1 MHIFTISFKDKILK
15 VVRVESGQISIGRD
29 PECDI
34 FIDNLAVDPVHA
46 HVRFEDQSA
55 FLSGGG
61 EKQDIQL
68 NGHPVQDEQ
77 SLKNGDIIHI
87 GKHDIRYQYDPV
99 QDSSRTEEAPTS
111 PGRVVYN
118 GWIQFLNG
126 SSMGKTMKLDKPYM
140 RIGRAGKS
148 MALIAARNDGYYLS
162 HLEGEPVTRVQ
173 DRSVGDESILLTNG
187 DTIYVGKLQIAFFT
201 QQTQ

>member
-1 MHIFTISFKDKILK
+1 
-15 VVRVESGQISIGRD
+15 
-29 PECDI
+29 
-34 FIDNLAVDPVHA
+34 
-46 HVRFEDQSA
+46 
-55 FLSGGG
+55 
-61 EKQDIQL
+61 
-68 NGHPVQDEQ
+68 
-77 SLKNGDIIHI
+77 
-87 GKHDIRYQYDPV
+87 
-99 QDSSRTEEAPTS
+99 
-111 PGRVVYN
+111 
-118 GWIQFLNG
+118 
-126 SSMGKTMKLDKPYM
+126 M